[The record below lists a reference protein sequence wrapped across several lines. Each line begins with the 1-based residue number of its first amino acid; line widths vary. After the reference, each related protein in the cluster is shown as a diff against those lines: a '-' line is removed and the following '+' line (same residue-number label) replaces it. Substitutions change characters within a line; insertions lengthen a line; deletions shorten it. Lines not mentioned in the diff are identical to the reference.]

1 MANHCFNNII
11 ITGNKKEIASFF
23 KHLQFPEENK
33 SINIYPRLLK
43 TFKNGEIGNDAR
55 WFDIDFIEA
64 DDNEIILSGDSAW
77 SPCLQLFTKIS
88 NLYKSFKIH
97 YEYEEQG
104 SDFCG
109 FADMHKGML
118 KDNCFSYWLGKVT
131 MNRSEA
137 LESVLSGYLDDFDTQ
152 AELLES
158 DLFNSF
164 PDDDKRKIFE
174 EWNEQKHKQE
184 AV

>member
-1 MANHCFNNII
+1 MIQNRAVILC
-11 ITGNKKEIASFF
+11 TGNVVTAAAKTIIK
-23 KHLQFPEENK
+23 QNK

-109 FADMHKGML
+109 FAVRYFFR
-118 KDNCFSYWLGKVT
+118 N
-131 MNRSEA
+131 
-137 LESVLSGYLDDFDTQ
+137 Q
-152 AELLES
+152 A
-158 DLFNSF
+158 
-164 PDDDKRKIFE
+164 
-174 EWNEQKHKQE
+174 
-184 AV
+184 